1 MKKENQTDTDILK
14 ETEVQADT
22 PEKEKKKLGYKI
34 HLGIGAAILLV
45 IIVAVIRL
53 IIWNNRNSVVEPT
66 GHEDEFETEV
76 VDYYAYSNSHP
87 ERRGADG
94 KKRAVVLGN
103 YMVDDGGEHS
113 IINMMRDKLP
123 DWDFEDLSAEL
134 SMVSSVKHENEG
146 YETRDGVCLFN
157 MARALCK
164 DGDDIRYE
172 LGAFPGYTREDLD
185 EYVKRLQSVDL
196 SEKDVLIIM
205 YAFLDYYNDVVITYV
220 QDYFITTYHGA
231 FYRAIEML
239 QEKYPDL
246 EIIIASGFPMY
257 LKNSDGSLQLGYNT
271 SFTQGTLS
279 DYFGW
284 EYFLSTKYCLSFIDN
299 YYYGIT
305 ENNITEYVD
314 EQRLTDKGIDL
325 VGGHITDYLKKYV
338 K

>member
-1 MKKENQTDTDILK
+1 MNKENQTDTDIQK
-14 ETEVQADT
+14 ETDIQPDT
-22 PEKEKKKLGYKI
+22 AEKEKKKLGYKI
-34 HLGIGAAILLV
+34 HLGIAAAILLV
-45 IIVAVIRL
+45 VIVAVIRL

-87 ERRGADG
+87 ERRGEDG

-103 YMVDDGGEHS
+103 YMVTYGDDKS
-113 IINMMRDKLP
+113 IINRMREELT
-123 DWDFEDLSAEL
+123 DWDIEDLSAPL

-146 YETRDGVCLFN
+146 YESRDSVCLFN

-164 DGDDIRYE
+164 NGNDIEYE
-172 LGAFPGYTREDLD
+172 RGAFPNSTEEDLD
-185 EYVKRLQSVDL
+185 AFVKKLQSVDL
-196 SEKDVLIIM
+196 ADKDVLIIM

-231 FYRAIEML
+231 FYRSIEML

-284 EYFLSTKYCLSFIDN
+284 EYYLSTKYCLSFIDN

-305 ENNITEYVD
+305 EKNITEYVD
-314 EQRLTDKGIDL
+314 GQQLTDKGLQL